1 MDYLRQGQKGQGRG
15 PARSSTVSGPNY
27 RSTPGSTPPNH
38 ARQSFGHDRVDGDGD
53 AKDFRRVT
61 SSASHRAE
69 GSRANFGSLF
79 RASRKKASN
88 GSGELT
94 PPPMSA
100 SPGGARRGSHDSV
113 QSSDRGSDAR
123 SIGSTS
129 RGAGGSMRSF
139 VGGIS
144 RRLKQTFRHP
154 DYFQDE
160 GAWDGAQW
168 SPAGS
173 STTAPHGDLA
183 YHHYDGVS
191 ERDGPTLPLPP
202 TTPQS
207 RSHNSSDRT
216 LAPLNDDE
224 AIPAD
229 ELFSVLYD
237 TPHSKAFGA
246 VGQQGF
252 DLPPIP
258 TSASLSNQPVPVIY
272 VGPTSPPVLPLFSPQ
287 SPMGFSPLEQ
297 TVPDLL
303 SETSTMPTL
312 PRSSSRPHKRPE
324 KEQLS
329 VISPI
334 SPSFSFTT
342 SPVSPNID
350 EFTGSATPPITFEPI
365 SLGPFTGPP
374 TLPLPPPHDASF
386 NLFNTEPAEKPSEQ
400 VDGKVA
406 DKLVS
411 SRTSS
416 APSAPDMHADP
427 QTPPFNTAPR
437 TPTSFATLGR
447 SLSVRSPKS
456 TAAIQQVVQAN
467 VAQSAARAGGN
478 VASASHLFWVP
489 AHVSAVDEGIV
500 GGDFKAWVGAAKAG
514 RVASLPPGELSLEDV
529 TPTSQFFDTDA
540 KQPTDDASPS
550 RRTTL
555 SRTSSISRSKSFK
568 DRHVVI
574 TPDNLDEVLRDFPG
588 DVATGNGPVIAPHP
602 AVAGLIASEAR
613 DELTPRGTGKSSP
626 RGSLRRPS
634 PIRAR
639 VTESPTDAAGP
650 VLLMSE
656 SAPPAET
663 KALPDLPSSPVAPL
677 RSSSLA
683 RPRASGSP
691 ISSGPG
697 LAATL
702 MRQGSLIQLPAPSDP
717 AALDVALDEALTQI
731 KKDPASAV
739 VLPPPEIDDEEA
751 RAVVYAAMEAIEAA
765 AWVDATI
772 IGSDSELAVGEP
784 GLVSSEGVA
793 TMRRRKRRAVVG
805 VGEGDGDGGEPLDQL
820 SRRSSEDDGPA
831 SSERSRSWGS
841 RSSSELFSRNALMT
855 GAPPSPPSPATGAR
869 ASTPP
874 RPPPVPLPGRPVPDA
889 LDESDSESVYSDGS
903 SVASGRAS
911 EDSGVFDP
919 FADLRDLQA
928 SGGRRAASSGPESL
942 TELTPVIIPS
952 RTVPAATM
960 APQTNQELEAL
971 PSPSVRRPNKRASV
985 RSLQSPSPSS
995 GEDRPAEPSSARPLS
1010 SSSSWSWLA
1019 GWMPGGSSVKTKKGG
1034 SVASTDD
1041 GPTATATSPTPQGDA
1056 SRPRTAAVGKRSRL
1070 FGGSMGGDAAAVESR
1085 SETRR
1090 RPGTAS
1096 RSSVGADDDD
1106 DDGPLD
1112 GFPRFPLQ
1120 VEKSIYRMS
1129 HVKLAQ
1135 DRRPLLEQVEISNLM
1150 LFILS
1155 VHADVTLN
1163 RQGPRGR
1170 KKKKGKRNRKKGG
1183 QAQPTAPAGGGGAAS
1198 APVEDNVLEFSK
1210 TPGRSSRPAMP
1221 SAPLVDLSQPSTFG
1235 LDTGGGG
1242 GLRPQQMA
1250 PVQTLMSAPA
1260 PLMSAPAPSPVSPA
1274 PPLLLAPPPSQIP
1287 PGLPVRL
1294 PPVLPPG
1301 AVLGPPP
1308 PMAAFF
1314 SGGGPGPGPRGPVA
1328 GVAAAGGPPRLGIP
1342 GPPPLDLLMRGR
1354 PAPPPAGVLGIPG
1367 MPPVLLQPGLGAGP
1381 VPPPPPLASRG
1392 PVSPP
1397 AGYPLSP
1404 HLPDVALP
1412 PETDSD
1418 TGPAAPRGGGGR
1430 NMDLFLAVMGDDAD
1444 SDGGSD
1450 GHRPQRTSGDG
1461 ARKILPIGGGGGGR
1475 GAGKRASSRAGVGSG
1490 GGRAGRSF
1498 VAGSSAGARNGG
1510 GGGGGGGSGGADE
1523 DDVPLGMLQATRAR

>member
-1 MDYLRQGQKGQGRG
+1 MDYSRQGQKGQGRG
-15 PARSSTVSGPNY
+15 GPARSSTVSGSSY
-27 RSTPGSTPPNH
+27 RSTPGSTPPNQP
-38 ARQSFGHDRVDGDGD
+38 RQSFGHDRVDGDGD
-53 AKDFRRVT
+53 AKDFRRAT

-69 GSRANFGSLF
+69 GARANFGSLF
-79 RASRKKASN
+79 RASRKKAGG

-94 PPPMSA
+94 PPPLSA
-100 SPGGARRGSHDSV
+100 SPGGARRGSHDSFR
-113 QSSDRGSDAR
+113 SSDRGSDAR
-123 SIGSTS
+123 SIGSTTH
-129 RGAGGSMRSF
+129 GAGGSIRSF

-144 RRLKQTFRHP
+144 RKLKQTFRHP

-160 GAWDGAQW
+160 GMWDGAQW

-173 STTAPHGDLA
+173 ATAAPHDDLA
-183 YHHYDGVS
+183 YHHYNGVS
-191 ERDGPTLPLPP
+191 ERDGQTLPLPP

-216 LAPLNDDE
+216 LVPLNDDE

-229 ELFSVLYD
+229 KLFSVLYD
-237 TPHSKAFGA
+237 TPHSKAGVA
-246 VGQQGF
+246 AGRQGF
-252 DLPPIP
+252 DLHPIP
-258 TSASLSNQPVPVIY
+258 TAVPPANQPVPLIY
-272 VGPTSPPVLPLFSPQ
+272 VGPMSPVLPQGQP
-287 SPMGFSPLEQ
+287 
-297 TVPDLL
+297 VPDLV
-303 SETSTMPTL
+303 SESCTTMPTL

-329 VISPI
+329 VISPV
-334 SPSFSFTT
+334 SSSFSFTT
-342 SPVSPNID
+342 SPVSPNYD
-350 EFTGSATPPITFEPI
+350 DHSGSATPPIPFEPI
-365 SLGPFTGPP
+365 SAGPFTGPP
-374 TLPLPPPHDASF
+374 ILPLPPPHDASF
-386 NLFNTEPAEKPSEQ
+386 NLFNTEPAEKTSDQ
-400 VDGKVA
+400 GDDKLV

-416 APSAPDMHADP
+416 APSAPDMHADT
-427 QTPPFNTAPR
+427 QTPSFSTAPR

-447 SLSVRSPKS
+447 SMSVRSPKS

-514 RVASLPPGELSLEDV
+514 RVASLPPGELSVEDV
-529 TPTSQFFDTDA
+529 TSTSQFFDTDA
-540 KQPTDDASPS
+540 KPSTDDASPS

-574 TPDNLDEVLRDFPG
+574 TPDNVDEILRDLPG
-588 DVATGNGPVIAPHP
+588 DVATGNGPTVAPHP
-602 AVAGLIASEAR
+602 AVAGLIASEFR
-613 DELTPRGTGKSSP
+613 DELIPRGTGKLSP

-634 PIRAR
+634 PIRPK
-639 VTESPTDAAGP
+639 VTESPTDSSSP
-650 VLLMSE
+650 VFLRSE
-656 SAPPAET
+656 SAPPPET
-663 KALPDLPSSPVAPL
+663 KALPDLPSTPVAPL

-683 RPRASGSP
+683 RPRANGSP
-691 ISSGPG
+691 IPSGPGLG

-717 AALDVALDEALTQI
+717 VALDVALDEALTQI

-772 IGSDSELAVGEP
+772 IGSDSELAAGEP
-784 GLVSSEGVA
+784 GLASSEGAA

-805 VGEGDGDGGEPLDQL
+805 VGEGDGDEPQD
-820 SRRSSEDDGPA
+820 RPAGRSSEDGGPA
-831 SSERSRSWGS
+831 ASELSRSWGS
-841 RSSSELFSRNALMT
+841 RTSSELFSRNAQMA
-855 GAPPSPPSPATGAR
+855 GPPPSSQSITPATGAR

-874 RPPPVPLPGRPVPDA
+874 RPPPVPLPGRPVLDA
-889 LDESDSESVYSDGS
+889 PEESDSESVYSDGS

-911 EDSGVFDP
+911 EETGVFDP

-928 SGGRRAASSGPESL
+928 SGGRRPASSGLESV
-942 TELTPVIIPS
+942 TELTPVIAIPS
-952 RTVPAATM
+952 RTAPAAATI
-960 APQTNQELEAL
+960 APQASQELEAP
-971 PSPSVRRPNKRASV
+971 PSPSVRRPNKRASI
-985 RSLQSPSPSS
+985 RSMQSPSPSS
-995 GEDRPAEPSSARPLS
+995 GEDHPAEPSSARPLSSSAS

-1041 GPTATATSPTPQGDA
+1041 GPTAAMSTSPPPQGDA
-1056 SRPRTAAVGKRSRL
+1056 SRPRSAAVGKRSKL
-1070 FGGSMGGDAAAVESR
+1070 FGGGAGGDAAAASEAR

-1090 RPGTAS
+1090 RPAS
-1096 RSSVGADDDD
+1096 RSSDDY
-1106 DDGPLD
+1106 DDGDRPLD

-1135 DRRPLLEQVEISNLM
+1135 DRRPLMEQVEISNLM

-1170 KKKKGKRNRKKGG
+1170 KKKKGKRSRKKGA
-1183 QAQPTAPAGGGGAAS
+1183 QAQPTAPTGGSGAAT
-1198 APVEDNVLEFSK
+1198 APVDDNVVEFSK

-1242 GLRPQQMA
+1242 GLRPQQLV
-1250 PVQTLMSAPA
+1250 PPQGLLP
-1260 PLMSAPAPSPVSPA
+1260 APAPSPISPA
-1274 PPLLLAPPPSQIP
+1274 PPLLLAPPPPQIP
-1287 PGLPVRL
+1287 PGSVSMPIRL

-1301 AVLGPPP
+1301 AILGPPP
-1308 PMAAFF
+1308 PMAFF
-1314 SGGGPGPGPRGPVA
+1314 GGAPVPGPGGPIA
-1328 GVAAAGGPPRLGIP
+1328 GVAPAGGPPRMGMP
-1342 GPPPLDLLMRGR
+1342 GPPPPGLLMRGR
-1354 PAPPPAGVLGIPG
+1354 PAPPPAGILGIPG

-1381 VPPPPPLASRG
+1381 VPPPPPLALRG

-1412 PETDSD
+1412 SEMDSD

-1430 NMDLFLAVMGDDAD
+1430 NMDLFLAVMGEDAD
-1444 SDGGSD
+1444 SDSGGD
-1450 GHRPQRTSGDG
+1450 GRRPQRTSSDSG
-1461 ARKILPIGGGGGGR
+1461 RKILPIGGGGSGGGGGGR
-1475 GAGKRASSRAGVGSG
+1475 AAGKRASSRAGGT
-1490 GGRAGRSF
+1490 GRAFG
-1498 VAGSSAGARNGG
+1498 AGSTAAARSVSGG
-1510 GGGGGGGSGGADE
+1510 GGGGGGGADE
-1523 DDVPLGMLQATRAR
+1523 DDVPLGMLQTTRTR